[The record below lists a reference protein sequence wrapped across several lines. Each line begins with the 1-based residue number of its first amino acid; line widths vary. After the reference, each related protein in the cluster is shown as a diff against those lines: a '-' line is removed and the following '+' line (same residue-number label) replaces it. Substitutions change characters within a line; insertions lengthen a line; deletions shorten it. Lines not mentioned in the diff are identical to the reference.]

1 MGQGAQLPQSRLTSV
16 RSLHWLSQDQE
27 MRLKKLDCERNTCS
41 HLTGESRMNCQYKCI
56 SEPCYHEIYGH
67 DEVASCCLPYRVVP
81 NAPPTLC
88 AQRTL
93 LCTVAPAL
101 TSLPP
106 LQLEEGEVDTE
117 RGRLFGFCY
126 RRFFRAEM
134 EERKER
140 VRKESAEQRAR
151 LSEGMRS

>member
-1 MGQGAQLPQSRLTSV
+1 M
-16 RSLHWLSQDQE
+16 
-27 MRLKKLDCERNTCS
+27 
-41 HLTGESRMNCQYKCI
+41 
-56 SEPCYHEIYGH
+56 
-67 DEVASCCLPYRVVP
+67 
-81 NAPPTLC
+81 LC

-93 LCTVAPAL
+93 LVAPAL